1 MLTGTVYRRLAAT
14 LAIIFVAVA
23 SNSARADI
31 FLLTSGGRL
40 EGEWLNRDQQPASE
54 YLVLTASGLKTSLPL
69 AQVREVIRRS
79 PLDEE
84 YARRFAAAPDTVDG
98 QWQLAEWCRANSL
111 FDQRKAHL
119 RRIVELDPDHQQAR
133 RLLGFQFL
141 DGQWIT
147 RDDFLRRDGYE
158 LYKGKWRTA
167 QEIEILETE
176 ARLEQAQKDWLQ
188 KLRRWRAD
196 LNTPERAK
204 SAWESFAGLEDP
216 IAVRPLADLFAR
228 ERVRRVKTLYADVLA
243 SIHTA
248 EAVGVL
254 AERVMHD
261 PDEEIFHYCLDHL
274 IALKPPHLADPFIA
288 ALRDKSNA
296 QVNRAAL
303 ALNRIGDPSS
313 ISPLIDAL
321 ITTHAQVL
329 PGRPGTGPE
338 STSTTFSGEGQ
349 SLTRN
354 EGPRVLV
361 SHIRNQ
367 HVLDAL
373 VKLTGANF
381 EYDRDRWRYW
391 HAQEKRA
398 QEAAKPAD
406 SRRQ

>member
-1 MLTGTVYRRLAAT
+1 MLIPGDYRLVLAVG
-14 LAIIFVAVA
+14 LVA
-23 SNSARADI
+23 SALSAPARADI
-31 FLLTSGGRL
+31 FLLTSGGRI
-40 EGEWLNRDQQPASE
+40 EGQWLNQDEQPVKE
-54 YLVLTASGLKTSLPL
+54 YLVLTTTGLKASLQL
-69 AQVREVIRRS
+69 TQVREVIRQS
-79 PLDEE
+79 PLDGE
-84 YARRFAAAPDTVDG
+84 YARRSAAAPDTPDG
-98 QWQLAEWCRANSL
+98 QWELAEWCRTNSL
-111 FDQRKAHL
+111 FDQRKTHL
-119 RRIVELDPDHQQAR
+119 RRIVELNPDHQQAR

-147 RDDFLRRDGYE
+147 RDDFRRREGYE
-158 LYKGKWRTA
+158 LYKGKWRTP
-167 QEIEILETE
+167 QEIEILEAQ
-176 ARLEQAQKDWLQ
+176 ARLEQAQKEWLQ

-204 SAWESFAGLEDP
+204 LAYESFAGIADP
-216 IAVRPLADLFAR
+216 VAVGPLGELFAR

-243 SIHTA
+243 SINTSD
-248 EAVGVL
+248 AVAVL
-254 AERVMHD
+254 VNRVLHD
-261 PDEEIFHYCLDHL
+261 PDEEIFHYCLDRL
-274 IALKPPHLADPFIA
+274 IALKPPHLADPFIT

-296 QVNRAAL
+296 QVNRAAMAL
-303 ALNRIGDPSS
+303 ARIGDPSS

-321 ITTHAQVL
+321 ITTHMQVL

-381 EYDRDRWRYW
+381 DYDRDQWRYW
-391 HAQEKRA
+391 HAQEKRTR
-398 QEAAKPAD
+398 EAAKPVAD
-406 SRRQ
+406 ERRQ